1 MIYGKVFLE
10 SNNVQ
15 NVEPF
20 DIVFEEY
27 LNRKSMLAECTNLEN
42 RRLLEAQI
50 EVLREVSFS
59 SIIDKIVE
67 IFKKIVRFIEKAYLK
82 VIELLTGDK
91 YDSIKGM
98 ISAYKNYSEDKLNWI
113 NRLIKSGRFDAVFDL
128 EKYVDMSKI
137 SDITQAVQQSSD
149 CIKDILAAD
158 TRSELM
164 SARSK
169 LPKHQEITILTQD
182 GLSRVNSRLQ
192 GDVKNINDMKDRV
205 SIYHKVLDN
214 IIENDNAVE
223 MKKVVDKINSTHDLG
238 FFETSISSI
247 PKQRDLLMRSR
258 ETMKK
263 PQNTLDAISKD
274 LEKLSK
280 KKSQEKPK
288 TSDATGLSTNTT
300 PDDNDDSGATD
311 QDIKDIIQL
320 TTMIRLIISC
330 NMNII
335 AVVATHL
342 RRKVDIL
349 ATAPR

>member
-10 SNNVQ
+10 SKSAQ

-27 LNRKSMLAECTNLEN
+27 LNRKSMLTECTNLED
-42 RRLLEAQI
+42 RRLLEAQVQ
-50 EVLREVSFS
+50 VLREVSFS

-67 IFKKIVRFIEKAYLK
+67 IFKKIVRFIEKVYLK
-82 VIELLTGDK
+82 VIELLTGQK

-98 ISAYKNYSEDKLNWI
+98 ISAIKNYSEAKLNWI
-113 NRLIKSGRFDAVFDL
+113 NRMIKSKRYDAVFDL

-149 CIKDILAAD
+149 CIRDIVTST

-169 LPKHQEITILTQD
+169 LPKQQEITILTQEAL
-182 GLSRVNSRLQ
+182 GRVNSHIHV
-192 GDVKNINDMKDRV
+192 DVKDTKDMKDRV
-205 SIYHKVLDN
+205 LIYHKVLDN
-214 IIENDNAVE
+214 LIEYDNATE
-223 MKKVVDKINSTHDLG
+223 MKKLIDKINSTHDIG

-247 PKQRDLLMRSR
+247 PKQRDILMRSR
-258 ETMKK
+258 ESMKK
-263 PQNTLDAISKD
+263 PQNTLEGISKD
-274 LEKLSK
+274 LEKISK
-280 KKSQEKPK
+280 KRSQEKPK

-300 PDDNDDSGATD
+300 PDENDDSTATD
-311 QDIKDIIQL
+311 QDLKDVIQL